1 MAKSSIHIDCT
12 TSLTILDGR
21 HQNSDKDF
29 TGNFVFCVRSVQSS
43 SWAITDSRYW
53 HFLEKN
59 GCSGVW
65 TINSFLIWWSLS
77 LQKLFATNNSI
88 KECFVLF
95 QCRYNLLLFGLDSLQ
110 LMQRKNGKLFSCGSG
125 GKAGHPPTG
134 RSWLDPWFL
143 QAVGE
148 SILGQDTEPWYSP
161 DGSTA

>member
-1 MAKSSIHIDCT
+1 MEDTKTVIRILLGILSFVWDLCKAVAEPLLSRQQI
-12 TSLTILDGR
+12 LT
-21 HQNSDKDF
+21 
-29 TGNFVFCVRSVQSS
+29 
-43 SWAITDSRYW
+43 
-53 HFLEKN
+53 FLEKN

-95 QCRYNLLLFGLDSLQ
+95 QCWYNLLLFGLDSPQ
-110 LMQRKNGKLFSCGSG
+110 LMQKKNGKLFSCGSG

-148 SILGQDTEPWYSP
+148 SILGQDTEPWYSSE
-161 DGSTA
+161 GSTA